1 MPTTGHRL
9 TRRYRRL
16 LFSYPRDYR
25 RERGEEI
32 IGTLLE
38 LAPPGRTRPTVP
50 EAANLIRHGMRARL
64 GRPDSRAVV
73 VWAALTA
80 TICGLFTAA
89 IATRAA
95 WETSRPQPGRAEAT
109 EIFDAVLPEHDLD
122 DLTTPSALFVIYSQ
136 PLSLD
141 NADSLLFGDGGEY
154 GHSSTS
160 AHAAGTPPIDPAQ
173 LMPLTQERLRAAGW
187 HVYAPV
193 VDEYTGCIDK
203 YCDSLMQ
210 VTRTEV
216 TASRGDT
223 FVEIAFQ
230 WPPTDADA
238 PYLSVSLYRG
248 TPSAVPYAGVAGGLL
263 GVLVGWLLF
272 GWASRRTDGHH
283 LMVRAT
289 ATTLYGVT
297 MLLWWPPTLL
307 AVLSVWQHHLGEPHP
322 QWHPFWEWLGQ
333 PTASLLFLVGCVA
346 VLLALVLAALPRPGV
361 RSAPTGKQLIH
372 P

>member
-1 MPTTGHRL
+1 MPPTGHRL

-25 RERGEEI
+25 RERGAEI

-38 LAPPGRTRPTVP
+38 LAPAGRTRPTLR

-80 TICGLFTAA
+80 IVCGLFTAA

-95 WETSRPQPGRAEAT
+95 WETSRPQPDRAEAT
-109 EIFDAVLPEHDLD
+109 AFLDQVLPEHDLV

-154 GHSSTS
+154 GRSSTS
-160 AHAAGTPPIDPAQ
+160 AYAAGTPPTDPAQ
-173 LMPLTQERLRAAGW
+173 LVPLTQQRLRAAGW

-193 VDEYTGCIDK
+193 VDDYTGCIDK
-203 YCDSLMQ
+203 YCGSLMQ
-210 VTRTEV
+210 ISRTEL

-223 FVEIAFQ
+223 FAGIAFQ
-230 WPPTDADA
+230 WPPTEAGGS
-238 PYLSVSLYRG
+238 YLSVDLYRA
-248 TPSAVPYAGVAGGLL
+248 TPPAVPYAGVAGGLV
-263 GVLVGWLLF
+263 GALVGWLLF

-283 LMVRAT
+283 PAVRAT
-289 ATTLYGVT
+289 ATTLYGIT
-297 MLLWWPPTLL
+297 MFLWGAPTLL
-307 AVLSVWQHHLGEPHP
+307 SVPSVWQHHLGEPHP

-333 PTASLLFLVGCVA
+333 PTASLPFLVGCAA
-346 VLLALVLAALPRPGV
+346 VLVTLVLAALPRPDI
-361 RSAPTGKQLIH
+361 RSASTGEQLIH